1 MRSEISIHQSNGRT
15 LGNVRPEFVGKT
27 GLTIGGSSSIGK
39 AVGTLQLEKRAEAV
53 VIMGKN
59 QKKLL
64 VAKSLQSEAFSSAS
78 GLREFLQRANCL
90 TGFGTSGVIRAH
102 IGATNHALLVNDV
115 SCGHGQAESAFVVEL
130 IQLVSELQINRLEV
144 IGKYEYQAKLSR
156 YLQPEVGQ
164 YVKTQV
170 EATMDRAPVPL
181 QLRRNRNQ
189 ISS

>member
-1 MRSEISIHQSNGRT
+1 
-15 LGNVRPEFVGKT
+15 
-27 GLTIGGSSSIGK
+27 
-39 AVGTLQLEKRAEAV
+39 
-53 VIMGKN
+53 MGKN

-78 GLREFLQRANCL
+78 GLREFLQRADGF

-102 IGATNHALLVNDV
+102 IGSTNQALLINDV
-115 SCGHGQAESAFVVEL
+115 SCGHGQAEGVFAVEL